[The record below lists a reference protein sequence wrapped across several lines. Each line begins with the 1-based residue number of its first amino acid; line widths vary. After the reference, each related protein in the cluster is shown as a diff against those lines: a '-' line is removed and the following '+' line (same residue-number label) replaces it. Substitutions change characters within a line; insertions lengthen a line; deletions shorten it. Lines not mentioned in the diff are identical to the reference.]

1 MWYNSKVLKCLNI
14 NNSNFLMW
22 YKMCVIEVS
31 CWLTLSREP
40 LESPRPAS
48 PVRSSRMSMRPSLLR
63 SSSSNSSAHCFSLSW
78 SWSGDLLSW
87 QHAQGNQ
94 VHWSPITGASQS
106 QLIGYRGINSITT
119 AWQGLYKKKASNA
132 IIIGLIQTCDL
143 HLIRPVF
150 PILGLGTPQWV
161 TRWFKRGHWKRTS
174 PIQHCDPKTLSDS
187 QCIISFK
194 KKDSNWCSK
203 FRVIVFS
210 FQTFIFR
217 VKTGVYITH
226 NATCCRQLEILVS

>member
-1 MWYNSKVLKCLNI
+1 
-14 NNSNFLMW
+14 MW
-22 YKMCVIEVS
+22 YKVS

-48 PVRSSRMSMRPSLLR
+48 PIRSSRISMRPSLLR

-87 QHAQGNQ
+87 QRAQGNQ

-119 AWQGLYKKKASNA
+119 AWQGLHKKKASNA

-150 PILGLGTPQWV
+150 PILGVGDPT
-161 TRWFKRGHWKRTS
+161 TGHEMIEKGSLKENFTDSTS
-174 PIQHCDPKTLSDS
+174 RP
-187 QCIISFK
+187 
-194 KKDSNWCSK
+194 
-203 FRVIVFS
+203 
-210 FQTFIFR
+210 
-217 VKTGVYITH
+217 
-226 NATCCRQLEILVS
+226 